1 MGVLRLGDVGL
12 QDKGILLLDLVDLM
26 DGLFGGNEIYGRF
39 HDYFLEF
46 GLNIDGRRCF
56 VTLLYQK

>member
-1 MGVLRLGDVGL
+1 MGL

-26 DGLFGGNEIYGRF
+26 DGLFGGDAIYGRF

-46 GLNIDGRRCF
+46 GLDIDGRRGF
-56 VTLLYQK
+56 VALMYQK